1 MTVAQRFQPP
11 TIAQRGQIAN
21 AMAAVQKQRPK
32 VGESKGSIPC
42 TRCSGRLSF
51 TVLAS
56 GISRASCNTG
66 GCIRWVS

>member
-1 MTVAQRFQPP
+1 MSVATRFQPP
-11 TIAQRGQIAN
+11 TVAQRRQVAD
-21 AMAAVQKQRPK
+21 AMHAVWKRRPA
-32 VGESKGSIPC
+32 VGELKDTITC
-42 TRCSGRLSF
+42 TRCSGRISF